1 MTIQCK
7 HSNSDV
13 VFITPGT
20 LAESKRMLKP
30 NFKTLSHKAT
40 GHFDG
45 AYSICP
51 QCDAYALGLDLEPP
65 FPIVLQDGQH
75 TNIHELVER

>member
-7 HSNSDV
+7 HCHSDV
-13 VFITPGT
+13 VFITPAT

-30 NFKTLSHKAT
+30 NFKTLSRKAT
-40 GHFDG
+40 THFGG

-51 QCDAYALGLDLEPP
+51 QCDAYALGLDLESP
-65 FPIVLQDGQH
+65 FPIVRQDGQH